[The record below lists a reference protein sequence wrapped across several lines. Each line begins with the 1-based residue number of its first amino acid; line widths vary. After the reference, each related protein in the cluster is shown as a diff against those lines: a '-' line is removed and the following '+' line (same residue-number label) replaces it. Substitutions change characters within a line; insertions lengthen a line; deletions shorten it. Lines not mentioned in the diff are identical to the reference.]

1 MAPKNKFTKE
11 EMVEAALRVVRAKGA
26 DGLTAKNIADALGTS
41 TQPIFTCFKTMEEA
55 QNEVR
60 AAAEE
65 IYERYVSEGLKAPVP
80 FYGFGMSYT
89 RFAGEE
95 PELYR
100 LLFLEGAAHGENGV
114 MEAMH
119 RSQDLIRESLE
130 KIYHMDADTADRYFR
145 DMWLVVHSLAT
156 LIVTGECPYSEKEIG
171 QILTG
176 FSVSLC
182 KAIKEIPGF
191 VEGTF
196 DRDKEFRRLLE
207 G

>member
-1 MAPKNKFTKE
+1 
-11 EMVEAALRVVRAKGA
+11 
-26 DGLTAKNIADALGTS
+26 
-41 TQPIFTCFKTMEEA
+41 
-55 QNEVR
+55 
-60 AAAEE
+60 
-65 IYERYVSEGLKAPVP
+65 
-80 FYGFGMSYT
+80 MSYT

-100 LLFLEGAAHGENGV
+100 LLFLEGAAHGGNGA

-119 RSQDLIRESLE
+119 RSQNLIRESLE
-130 KIYHMDADTADRYFR
+130 KIYCMDADAADRYFR

>member
-1 MAPKNKFTKE
+1 MAPKNKFTRA
-11 EMVEAALRVVRAKGA
+11 EMVTAAVRVVQKKGSRA
-26 DGLTAKNIADALGTS
+26 LTARAIADELGVS
-41 TQPIFTCFKTMEEA
+41 TQPIFTCFKTMEDA

-65 IYERYVSEGLKAPVP
+65 IYERYISEGLGASVP
-80 FYGFGMSYT
+80 FYGFGMGYI
-89 RFAGEE
+89 RFAKEE
-95 PELYR
+95 QELYR
-100 LLFLEGAAHGENGV
+100 LLFLDGAAHGENGA

-119 RSQDLIRESLE
+119 RSQNLIRESLE

-176 FSVSLC
+176 FSVGLC

-196 DRDKEFRRLLE
+196 DRDKEFRRLIE